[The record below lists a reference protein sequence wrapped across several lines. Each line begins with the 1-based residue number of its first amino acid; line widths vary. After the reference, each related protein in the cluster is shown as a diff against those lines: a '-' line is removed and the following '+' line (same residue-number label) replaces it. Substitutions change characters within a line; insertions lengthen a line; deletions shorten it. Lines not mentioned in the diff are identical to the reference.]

1 MTTRKFFAIVG
12 LAVASLFSN
21 GCKENI
27 IELPPPDFAQIM
39 ADNGPFIGF
48 KTTTDQ
54 DFSRYTQVVV
64 RKAPVNNQVIFEETF
79 LQLGQ
84 PRTISYTVKFGR
96 VGSNGVELTID
107 QQQIEGNET
116 VIGTLLPGET
126 NPASTVHGQ
135 FIGFDSN
142 KQKVNRLQFA
152 LITNPG
158 TPRARRWLYDF
169 PQPCPSDRPRWNG
182 SDCVQ

>member
-1 MTTRKFFAIVG
+1 MTAKKVFAVLG
-12 LAVASLFSN
+12 LVSAGLLNNA
-21 GCKENI
+21 CKENI
-27 IELPPPDFAQIM
+27 VQLPPPDFAQIM
-39 ADNGPFIGF
+39 VDNGPFIGF

-64 RKAPVNNQVIFEETF
+64 RKAPVSNQVIFEETF
-79 LQLGQ
+79 LELGQ

-96 VGSNGVELTID
+96 IGSNAVELTID
-107 QQQIEGNET
+107 QQQISGNES
-116 VIGTLLPGET
+116 VIGITMPGET

-135 FIGFDSN
+135 FIGFDAN
-142 KQKVNRLQFA
+142 KQKVNKLQYA
-152 LITNPG
+152 LATNPG

-169 PQPCPSDRPRWNG
+169 PQPCPANRPRWNG